1 MAYKPNDYRR
11 SKRNPRDKMRES
23 AELDF
28 GVYMG
33 EVIVRP
39 KDATHSGRITV
50 YVPMLSKDR
59 SDPQGYFNCY
69 WSSPFAGTTPSA
81 KIGDNVA
88 DYQDTMKT
96 YGMWMVPPDPGNF
109 VLMCFADGKKKMP
122 VIIGCMFP
130 DQMQYMVPG
139 NAAGPTYGTNM
150 NLPVAEK
157 NKRDENLDH
166 GNKSK
171 RPLNNIVTQ
180 SILNQGLILDPIR
193 GVTTSSARRESPS
206 QVFGILTPGP
216 DNKNLDTGK
225 VDGVNRRGGHSFV
238 MDDNMEQRHIR
249 LRTALGN
256 QILMDDTNGLI
267 YIINRDGTAWVELDE
282 GGSIHVYSNQDLNI
296 RAKNDINIRA
306 DRALNLEGGTQ
317 INMSA
322 GVMEEGEGPDG
333 SSGPYGDIKI
343 QSGNSI
349 ESLTLNRYKVMT
361 REDGSS
367 IHHTTKGQ
375 MFNFAQQSIHS
386 NAQEEI
392 LLTSASNMHIKSGAE
407 ITSEAGG
414 RNNVVGA
421 TVHLNDGGTA
431 ADAQQAEEVE
441 KIPAVAHI
449 DVSQEHPEF
458 DYTENDVNKDTNPLP
473 TDGERP
479 EPVNGNINSILN
491 TVTTLEPW
499 IGHGGGPAGDP
510 ATITKDNRA
519 TENNPA
525 NATAPTDTAPA
536 NYTDDNG
543 QLQVGT
549 GYDGVPGDEIQK
561 QGIKVGPNSVPNY
574 QPSDA
579 VSVMSPA
586 DSQGADFFKSDS
598 CKIGAETIGA
608 AVSNTGMPVELDSGV
623 KMVGM
628 GHKLSPQ
635 EANAGVSVFGGGSI
649 FNPQAGGNLPGTQI
663 SIADATSLVK
673 GGLTQDLANA
683 GLSRVMGSKGS
694 YQTGTGYIIHNLGTQ
709 MVTGVAT
716 NLLKNQLGNT
726 SKWVALSLSGAQG
739 GMSRNQYL
747 ATVMFAESMGEA
759 NWMSSS
765 VKSAILNGDY
775 ARVPIEMMNYSSSN
789 RNYKQN
795 LANRR
800 TYEST
805 LYGMPDDYT
814 PNHSG
819 GRGTGWGPKAAQI
832 RLDSYER
839 TKGYGRPK
847 PSFMPYDDDA
857 KMPVSLATL
866 DNESKVKFYDGDN
879 PPNPLGNLMGLG
891 SGPLFQPFN
900 LFNW

>member
-1 MAYKPNDYRR
+1 VAYKPNDFRR
-11 SKRNPRDKMRES
+11 SKKNPRDKMREG

-59 SDPQGYFNCY
+59 DDPAGYFNCF

-81 KIGDNVA
+81 KIGENVA

-109 VLMCFADGKKKMP
+109 VLMTFADGKKKMP

-139 NAAGPTYGTNM
+139 NAAGSTYGTNL

-157 NKRDENLDH
+157 NKLDEDLDH
-166 GNKSK
+166 GNKAK
-171 RPLNNIVTQ
+171 RPLNNIVTET
-180 SILNQGLILDPIR
+180 ILNQGLIKDPIR
-193 GVTTSSARRESPS
+193 GITTSSARRESPS

-216 DNKNLDTGK
+216 DNRNLNTGK

-238 MDDNMEQRHIR
+238 MDDNMDQRHIR

-282 GGSIHVYSNQDLNI
+282 SGSINVYGNKNLNI
-296 RAKNDINIRA
+296 RAKEDVNIRA
-306 DRALNLEGGTQ
+306 DRALNLEGGTEVN
-317 INMSA
+317 ISA
-322 GVMEEGEGPDG
+322 GVLEEGEGPDG

-349 ESLTLNRYKVMT
+349 ENYTVNRYKVYA
-361 REDGSS
+361 RGEGSS
-367 IHHTTKGQ
+367 IHHTTPGQ
-375 MFNFAQQSIHS
+375 IFNFAEQSIHS
-386 NAQEEI
+386 NAGEEI

-407 ITSEAGG
+407 ITSQAGG
-414 RNNVVGA
+414 RNNVLGS
-421 TVHLNDGGTA
+421 TVHLNDGGSA
-431 ADAQQAEEVE
+431 SDATQAEIVE
-441 KIPAVAHI
+441 KITPIAHI
-449 DVSQEHPEF
+449 DVSQEKPEF
-458 DYTENDVNKDTNPLP
+458 DYTEGDVSKDTNPLP
-473 TDGERP
+473 TDGDRP
-479 EPVNGNINSILN
+479 EPINGNINSILE

-510 ATITKDNRA
+510 ADVKKDGRA
-519 TENNPA
+519 TDNNPT
-525 NATAPTDTAPA
+525 NATNPTDTAPA
-536 NYTDDNG
+536 NYTDANG
-543 QLQVGT
+543 QMQVGT
-549 GYDGVPGDEIQK
+549 GYDGVPGDDIK
-561 QGIKVGPNSVPNY
+561 AQGIKVGPNSVPNY
-574 QPSDA
+574 EPSDQ
-579 VSVMSPA
+579 MSAMTDP
-586 DSQGADFFKSDS
+586 SKQGESFFKTESAVV
-598 CKIGAETIGA
+598 GAGTISS
-608 AVSNTGMPVELDSGV
+608 AVSNTPMPKELDNGV

-628 GHKLSPQ
+628 GHKLSPE
-635 EANAGVSVFGGGSI
+635 EADAGVSVFGGGNI
-649 FNPQAGGNLPGTQI
+649 FNPKSSGALPGTSI
-663 SIADATSLVK
+663 SISDATSMIK
-673 GGLTQDLANA
+673 GGMSQDLTNA

-694 YQTGTGYIIHNLGTQ
+694 YQTGTGTILHNLGTN
-709 MVTGVAT
+709 MATGVAT
-716 NLLKNQLGNT
+716 NLLKNTLGNT

-739 GMSRNQYL
+739 GMSKNQYL
-747 ATVMFAESMGEA
+747 ATVMFAESMGES

-775 ARVPIEMMNYSSSN
+775 IRVPIEMMNYSSNS
-789 RNYKQN
+789 RGYKQN

-805 LYGMPDDYT
+805 LWGMADNYT
-814 PNHSG
+814 PNHVG
-819 GRGTGWGPKAAQI
+819 GRGVGWGPKAAQI
-832 RLDSYER
+832 QMDSYDR
-839 TKGYGRPK
+839 SKGYGRPTNR
-847 PSFMPYDDDA
+847 FMPYDDTA
-857 KMPVSLATL
+857 KMPVSLATI
-866 DNESKVKFYDGDN
+866 DSRENVKFYDGDN
-879 PPNPLGNLMGLG
+879 PPNPMGNLG
-891 SGPLFQPFN
+891 SGPLFSPFN

>member
-1 MAYKPNDYRR
+1 MAYKPNSFRK
-11 SKRNPRDKMRES
+11 SKKNPRDKMRES

-59 SDPQGYFNCY
+59 SDPAGYFNCF

-81 KIGDNVA
+81 KIGENVA

-171 RPLNNIVTQ
+171 RPLNNIITE
-180 SILNQGLILDPIR
+180 SILNQGLIKDPIR
-193 GVTTSSARRESPS
+193 GLTTSSARRESPS

-216 DNKNLDTGK
+216 DNRNLDSGK

-238 MDDNMEQRHIR
+238 MDDNMDQRHIR

-282 GGSIHVYSNQDLNI
+282 AGSIHVYSDKDLNI
-296 RAKNDINIRA
+296 RAKNDVNIRA
-306 DRALNLEGGTQ
+306 DRTLNLEGGTAVN
-317 INMSA
+317 ISA
-322 GVMEEGEGPDG
+322 GVMEENEGPDG
-333 SSGPYGDIKI
+333 TSGPYGDIKI

-349 ESLTLNRYKVMT
+349 ESLTVNRYKVMT
-361 REDGSS
+361 REQGSS
-367 IHHTTKGQ
+367 IHHSTKGQ
-375 MFNFAQQSIHS
+375 MFNFAEQSIHT

-392 LLTSASNMHIKSGAE
+392 LLSSSSNMHIKSGGE

-414 RNNVVGA
+414 RNNVVGS
-421 TVHLNDGGTA
+421 TVHLNDGGSA
-431 ADAQQAEEVE
+431 SDAQQAEEVE
-441 KIPAVAHI
+441 KIQAQTYI
-449 DVSQEHPEF
+449 DVSNENPEF
-458 DYTENDVNKDTNPLP
+458 EYTENDVDENTNPLP

-479 EPVNGNINSILN
+479 EPVNGNIVSILGN
-491 TVTTLEPW
+491 VTTLEPW
-499 IGHGGGPAGDP
+499 IGHGGGPADDP
-510 ATITKDNRA
+510 ATVTKDNRA
-519 TENNPA
+519 SENNPT

-536 NYTDDNG
+536 NFTDDNG

-549 GYDGVPGDEIQK
+549 GYDGVAGDDIK
-561 QGIKVGPNSVPNY
+561 AQGIKVGPNSVPNY
-574 QPSDA
+574 QPSDQISA
-579 VSVMSPA
+579 MAPA
-586 DSQGADFFKSDS
+586 TGQGADFFKSDS
-598 CKIGAETIGA
+598 CKIGAQTIGA
-608 AVSNTGMPVELDSGV
+608 AVSNTSMPIELDNGV

-635 EANAGVSVFGGGSI
+635 EASAGVSIFGGGSI
-649 FNPQAGGNLPGTQI
+649 MNPQAGGNLPGTSI
-663 SIADATSLVK
+663 SISDASSLVK

-694 YQTGTGYIIHNLGTQ
+694 YQTGTGYILHNLKTQ

-716 NLLKNQLGNT
+716 NLLKNTLGNT

-739 GMSRNQYL
+739 GMSKNQYL
-747 ATVMFAESMGEA
+747 ATVMFAESMGEE

-775 ARVPIEMMNYSSSN
+775 QRVPIEMMNYSSN
-789 RNYKQN
+789 KRGYKQN

-805 LYGMPDDYT
+805 LYGMADNYT

-832 RLDSYER
+832 QLDSYEA

-847 PSFMPYDDDA
+847 PSFMPYDDNA
-857 KMPVSLATL
+857 KMPVSVASL
-866 DNESKVKFYDGDN
+866 DDTEKVKFYDAGSNQQSISKNSGN
-879 PPNPLGNLMGLG
+879 PF
-891 SGPLFQPFN
+891 SF
-900 LFNW
+900 